1 MKYWRGYLTAAI
13 IAAMT
18 WGLVTFAKTHTALV
32 DMVYPYVTRLIQS
45 FLAGWSGGVSFCLW
59 QVFLVLL
66 GIFAVASVVLII
78 VLRLNPVQIIGWFT
92 AAASLLFFLNT
103 GLYALNYHAGPLAE
117 DIRLELADVTI
128 SQLVD
133 AASHYREEAD
143 KLAAEVPRDAEG
155 NVAFSDFETLSKEA
169 AAGFEKLTYE
179 DAISIFAGS
188 TVPVKK
194 LSNSSS
200 FSAKGVSGVTV
211 ALTGEA
217 AVNPEIP
224 PISMPFIMCR
234 EMSRRMSIVDDQD
247 ANFAGFLAARA
258 NPSVQFQ
265 YSAYFMAFYHCY
277 NALSADS
284 TSTAKQAMLTLRGG
298 MSDQLSADMESY
310 DAFWADAIS
319 PGAAAREESLKNLYL
334 GLNGVKVEEETTA
347 QVTELF
353 VSLYVQEVVV
363 PMHKVEEIIFDPY
376 DEDMVDFSLPPET
389 VPQETE
395 PTEATK

>member
-13 IAAMT
+13 FAAMT
-18 WGLVTFAKTHTALV
+18 WALVLFAKTHTALV
-32 DMVYPYVTRLIQS
+32 DMVYPYVTRLIQT
-45 FLAGWSGGVSFCLW
+45 FLAGWSGGVDFCLW

-66 GIFAVASVVLII
+66 GIIAVASVVLII
-78 VLRLNPVQIIGWFT
+78 VLRLNPIQIIGWFT
-92 AAASLLFFLNT
+92 AVASVLFFLNT
-103 GLYALNYHAGPLAE
+103 GLFALNYHAGPLAE
-117 DIRLELADVTI
+117 DIRLELADVTV

-133 AASHYREEAD
+133 AASHYREEAE
-143 KLAAEVPRDAEG
+143 KLADAVPRDAQG
-155 NVAFSDFETLSKEA
+155 NVDFSDFDTLAQEA

-179 DAISIFAGS
+179 EAISIFAGS

-194 LSNSSS
+194 LSGSAS
-200 FSAKGVSGVTV
+200 FTAKGVAGMTV

-224 PISMPFIMCR
+224 AISMPFIMCR
-234 EMSRRMSIVDDQD
+234 EMSKRMSIADDQD

-265 YSAYFMAFYHCY
+265 YSAYFMAFHHCY
-277 NALSADS
+277 NALAADS
-284 TSTAKQAMLTLRGG
+284 TSAAKQAMLTLRGG
-298 MSDQLSADMESY
+298 MSDRLNADMERY

-319 PGAAAREESLKNLYL
+319 PGAAAREESMKNLYL
-334 GLNGVKVEEETTA
+334 SLNGVKVEEETTA

-363 PMHKVEEIIFDPY
+363 PMHKVEEIVFDPY
-376 DEDMVDFSLPPET
+376 DENMVDFSLPPET
-389 VPQETE
+389 VPQES
-395 PTEATK
+395 TEATE